1 MNWTKTYDNND
12 NDVWEATSPYEEGF
26 QWRLMQKL
34 QDNKIV
40 WYEAHDAD
48 LLDDPDWAEEFE
60 NLEAAKEFVEIQDKE
75 IRTTL
80 LEDLERDD
88 LS

>member
-1 MNWTKTYDNND
+1 MNWQKTYDNND
-12 NDVWEATSPYEEGF
+12 NDVWEAPSPYSEDGF

-34 QDNKIV
+34 QGNKII

-48 LLDDPDWAEEFE
+48 LLDPEDGEEFE
-60 NLEAAKEFVEIQDKE
+60 TLELAKEFVELQDKE
-75 IRTTL
+75 IWDSFK
-80 LEDLERDD
+80 EEPEDD